1 MTKLTTMSRSISL
14 TAAAAAVLA
23 LPLGAC
29 GGSSA
34 PSKTRFDTE
43 LRVPFDP
50 GAGAPLVRTIGPDHL
65 IANMALSD
73 DYLFV
78 TTQWDGIY
86 RLPKYGGAVEAVAT
100 DPNAQFNALA
110 ANARDVF
117 WVEVRFGPKDE
128 LHQKLLRR
136 TAAGGPISTMR
147 SDDFAGVLALD
158 DAYIVLSGGRGPGHD
173 AISLADGTTVPVPVD
188 LDWVAIDGGT
198 YETSFWLDGNAL
210 YSLGCDGIRLN
221 GFCGL
226 VRTDVATGVIERGP
240 ALPGLSPTGPGPT
253 KLVGADETHIYL
265 YDGPRIWRLRKT
277 DFASEDVYTAP
288 AGVSSFQPLV
298 DDNALYFVRV
308 LYPPPTTSTERTDA
322 AVPPPERQLVALS
335 KDGASMRVISRHPA
349 LADYVNQMAQDRQFL
364 YLLLGA
370 TGGRLEN
377 GNQILIVA
385 KDHTEG

>member
-43 LRVPFDP
+43 LRVPFNP

-78 TTQWDGIY
+78 TAQWDGIY

-240 ALPGLSPTGPGPT
+240 ALPG
-253 KLVGADETHIYL
+253 
-265 YDGPRIWRLRKT
+265 
-277 DFASEDVYTAP
+277 
-288 AGVSSFQPLV
+288 
-298 DDNALYFVRV
+298 
-308 LYPPPTTSTERTDA
+308 
-322 AVPPPERQLVALS
+322 
-335 KDGASMRVISRHPA
+335 
-349 LADYVNQMAQDRQFL
+349 
-364 YLLLGA
+364 
-370 TGGRLEN
+370 
-377 GNQILIVA
+377 
-385 KDHTEG
+385 

>member
-1 MTKLTTMSRSISL
+1 MSRSISL

-34 PSKTRFDTE
+34 PSKTRFDTA
-43 LRVPFDP
+43 LQVPFDP

-65 IANMALSD
+65 ILNMALSD
-73 DYLFV
+73 DYLFL

-86 RLPKYGGAVEAVAT
+86 RLPKYGGAVEPVAT
-100 DPNAQFNALA
+100 NPSAQFNALA

-117 WVEVRFGPKDE
+117 WVEVRFGPNDE
-128 LHQKLLRR
+128 PHQKLQRR
-136 TAAGGPISTMR
+136 AAAGGPISTMR
-147 SDDFAGVLALD
+147 SDDFAGVIAVD
-158 DAYIVLSGGRGPGHD
+158 DTYIVLSGGRGPGGRD

-188 LDWVAIDGGT
+188 LEWLAIEGGDT

-210 YSLGCDGIRLN
+210 YSVGCDAIIPDA
-221 GFCGL
+221 FCGL
-226 VRTDVATGVIERGP
+226 VRNDIATGVVERGP
-240 ALPGLSPTGPGPT
+240 ALPRLSPGGPVAA

-277 DFASEDVYTAP
+277 DFASEDVYTPP
-288 AGVSSFQPLV
+288 AGVSAYQPLV
-298 DDNALYFVRV
+298 GDNALYFVRA
-308 LYPPPTTSTERTDA
+308 LYPPPTTTSTERTDA
-322 AVPPPERQLVALS
+322 AVTLPRPEVQLVALS

-349 LADYVNQMAQDRQFL
+349 LADYINQMAQDRQFL

-385 KDHTEG
+385 KDHTDG